1 MTKISKKQTLIYSL
15 CSKNFTES
23 LMNSFFDR
31 QYDRLSWNRK
41 SFLNCQI
48 HVNTKN
54 FLSRFRNSETIKL
67 SNLGSFM
74 LSFLIMENGEAIYK
88 VLRYI

>member
-1 MTKISKKQTLIYSL
+1 MIDSAEIVGA
-15 CSKNFTES
+15 
-23 LMNSFFDR
+23 
-31 QYDRLSWNRK
+31 SWIAK
-41 SFLNCQI
+41 FMWTQ
-48 HVNTKN
+48 KN

-74 LSFLIMENGEAIYK
+74 LLFLIMENGEAIYK

>member
-15 CSKNFTES
+15 FSKNFTES

-31 QYDRLSWNRK
+31 QYDRLSWNR
-41 SFLNCQI
+41 CQL

-54 FLSRFRNSETIKL
+54 FLSRFRTSETIKF